1 MSWPPKPRVLRG
13 SQDLRDAVAGAPVLG
28 GEEAAQYWRK
38 SFDGDTRA
46 LGGLDGPPSVAAFG
60 GGRAGPGPGVK
71 LSAPRR
77 NTLAVN
83 DPSAPSAAA
92 VPVANLPSSKPGDGP
107 RGGGPTL
114 SLFDAFQKKV
124 YSYSVPLLSR
134 LGWNAGKR
142 RGHDVRH
149 SPYHVTVH
157 HTQGVMTMS
166 EAETAAAVR
175 GIQRY
180 HMVGRAREGKEAFED
195 IGYHFLIDGSGRIVE
210 GRHAEVLGAHAG
222 ESNDGNIGIALMG
235 DFNKLQ
241 PTEAQIV
248 SLRRLVSFWPS
259 STARIRC
266 RRFPGGPP
274 PLQPHRLPERTSSP
288 SSGTA
293 PTSTRDRPDRQAPR
307 RDGRRLE

>member
-1 MSWPPKPRVLRG
+1 M
-13 SQDLRDAVAGAPVLG
+13 
-28 GEEAAQYWRK
+28 
-38 SFDGDTRA
+38 
-46 LGGLDGPPSVAAFG
+46 
-60 GGRAGPGPGVK
+60 
-71 LSAPRR
+71 
-77 NTLAVN
+77 
-83 DPSAPSAAA
+83 
-92 VPVANLPSSKPGDGP
+92 
-107 RGGGPTL
+107 

-248 SLRRLVSFWPS
+248 SLRRLVSFLAIKYRKDPMQKGFLEGHRHFNH
-259 STARIRC
+259 TDCPGKNLFAILGEL
-266 RRFPGGPP
+266 RRDID
-274 PLQPHRLPERTSSP
+274 LETDQTVKRLE
-288 SSGTA
+288 GTA
-293 PTSTRDRPDRQAPR
+293 VASNKNFVPLLITNPQ
-307 RDGRRLE
+307 G